1 MSDHSVAFV
10 PLGSGYHQSMDVFAR
25 GRAIDTGLLAESLIY
40 YDRILLHVDNPVQF
54 SQLISLLIQQGL
66 SVANIAALFRDE
78 VFGIFNFA
86 FTTHPYVD
94 FVSPESI
101 KIHGLYNIQD
111 PTMQVPNSFS
121 KRFLEFGP
129 QRSIFTSTSC
139 PLAALKPRQ
148 RTRAVEIQSE
158 AAHCEV

>member
-10 PLGSGYHQSMDVFAR
+10 PLGVGYHQSMDVFAR

-66 SVANIAALFRDE
+66 SVADIAALFRDE

-86 FTTHPYVD
+86 FTTHRYVD

-101 KIHGLYNIQD
+101 KIHGLYNI
-111 PTMQVPNSFS
+111 
-121 KRFLEFGP
+121 
-129 QRSIFTSTSC
+129 
-139 PLAALKPRQ
+139 
-148 RTRAVEIQSE
+148 
-158 AAHCEV
+158 